1 MAASP
6 RQRPRLRSHGVT
18 RFVAKR
24 VASGPRCPDAL
35 LALEHGGAAVLMLN
49 RLQQGL
55 ADGKRR
61 PIPGRTL
68 APLRPP
74 DGDGVA

>member
-1 MAASP
+1 
-6 RQRPRLRSHGVT
+6 
-18 RFVAKR
+18 
-24 VASGPRCPDAL
+24 
-35 LALEHGGAAVLMLN
+35 MLS